1 MLDDE
6 LSITDVLIDSSKN
19 LSNVLNPD
27 VTEDNETDQTIRL
40 PDNEYFSE
48 TDFIDLIRTA
58 NLKKADNLQILNLN
72 IANLLSK
79 LSSFKF
85 FLSNLC
91 HNGCKPDLILVVETH
106 LTEQQQCGYNKE
118 DLMNIVPGYK
128 FFSRGRKE
136 KKGGGVG
143 IFVSKDIHVEPKL
156 CDANEIGVSYVEEKF
171 ENL

>member
-79 LSSFKF
+79 LSSFKS

-136 KKGGGVG
+136 KKGVG
-143 IFVSKDIHVEPKL
+143 
-156 CDANEIGVSYVEEKF
+156 
-171 ENL
+171 

>member
-6 LSITDVLIDSSKN
+6 LSIEDVLIDSSKN

-79 LSSFKF
+79 LSSFKS

-136 KKGGGVG
+136 QGR
-143 IFVSKDIHVEPKL
+143 SP
-156 CDANEIGVSYVEEKF
+156 
-171 ENL
+171 

>member
-6 LSITDVLIDSSKN
+6 LSIADVLIDLSKN

-58 NLKKADNLQILNLN
+58 NLKKADNLLILNLN

-85 FLSNLC
+85 FLSNLE
-91 HNGCKPDLILVVETH
+91 PDFH
-106 LTEQQQCGYNKE
+106 
-118 DLMNIVPGYK
+118 
-128 FFSRGRKE
+128 
-136 KKGGGVG
+136 
-143 IFVSKDIHVEPKL
+143 
-156 CDANEIGVSYVEEKF
+156 
-171 ENL
+171 